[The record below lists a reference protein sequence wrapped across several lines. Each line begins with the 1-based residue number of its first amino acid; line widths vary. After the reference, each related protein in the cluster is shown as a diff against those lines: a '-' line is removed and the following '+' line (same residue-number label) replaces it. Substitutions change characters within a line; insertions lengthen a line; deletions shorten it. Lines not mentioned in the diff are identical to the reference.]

1 MMKTWKSLGYLG
13 LIPFLICLIVVES
26 YPHNLLFNSQQV
38 FHFYSAIILCFLA
51 GTLWV
56 KDSDDSQS
64 TRLIVSNVLCLYAF
78 SCLFLPLNFALI
90 FLPLGY
96 FSLLTAEYIL
106 CKKQQSSYTTAYFTM
121 RLVLTLFVCLLHM
134 IALISWF

>member
-13 LIPFLICLIVVES
+13 LIPFIICLIVVES
-26 YPHNLLFNSQQV
+26 YPNNFLFNSQQV

-51 GTLWV
+51 GTLWE
-56 KDSDDSQS
+56 KDSHDSQS

-90 FLPLGY
+90 FYLWV
-96 FSLLTAEYIL
+96 T
-106 CKKQQSSYTTAYFTM
+106 
-121 RLVLTLFVCLLHM
+121 LVY
-134 IALISWF
+134 